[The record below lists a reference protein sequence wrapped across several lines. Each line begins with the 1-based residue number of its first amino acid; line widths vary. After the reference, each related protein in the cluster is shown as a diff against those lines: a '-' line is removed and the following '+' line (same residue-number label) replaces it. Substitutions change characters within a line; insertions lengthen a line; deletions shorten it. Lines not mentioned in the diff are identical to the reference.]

1 MVGLKGRITKLEH
14 DTAGYKTTL
23 VCPECG
29 AEFVVHRDAS
39 LQYLCWE
46 WERAS
51 GNKTSRE
58 TPADV
63 ALLIEHEHDATEFID
78 KATGEPFVGELLR
91 GMGRML
97 REDVPDLSE

>member
-1 MVGLKGRITKLEH
+1 MACLKGRITKLEH

-23 VCPECG
+23 VCPDCG
-29 AEFVVHRDAS
+29 AEFVVCGDAS

-51 GNKTSRE
+51 GNKTYRE

-63 ALLIEHEHDATEFID
+63 ALLSEHEHDATEFID
-78 KATGEPFVGELLR
+78 KATGEPFVGELFR

>member
-1 MVGLKGRITKLEH
+1 MACLKGRITKLEH

-29 AEFVVHRDAS
+29 AEFVVCGDAS

-51 GNKTSRE
+51 GNKTYRE

-63 ALLIEHEHDATEFID
+63 ALLSEHEHDATEFID
-78 KATGEPFVGELLR
+78 KATGEPFVGELFR

>member
-1 MVGLKGRITKLEH
+1 MACLKGRRTKLEH

-29 AEFVVHRDAS
+29 AEFVVCGDAS

-51 GNKTSRE
+51 GNKTYRE

-63 ALLIEHEHDATEFID
+63 ALLSEHEHDATEFID
-78 KATGEPFVGELLR
+78 KATGEPFVGELFR

>member
-1 MVGLKGRITKLEH
+1 MACLKGRITKLEH
-14 DTAGYKTTL
+14 DTACYKNTL

-29 AEFVVHRDAS
+29 AEFVVCGDAS

-51 GNKTSRE
+51 GNKTYRE

-63 ALLIEHEHDATEFID
+63 ALLSEHEHDATEFID
-78 KATGEPFVGELLR
+78 KATGEPFVGELFR

>member
-1 MVGLKGRITKLEH
+1 MACLKGRITKLEH

-29 AEFVVHRDAS
+29 AEFVVCGDAS

-51 GNKTSRE
+51 GNKTYRE

-63 ALLIEHEHDATEFID
+63 ALLSEHEHDATEFID
-78 KATGEPFVGELLR
+78 KAAGEPFVGELFR